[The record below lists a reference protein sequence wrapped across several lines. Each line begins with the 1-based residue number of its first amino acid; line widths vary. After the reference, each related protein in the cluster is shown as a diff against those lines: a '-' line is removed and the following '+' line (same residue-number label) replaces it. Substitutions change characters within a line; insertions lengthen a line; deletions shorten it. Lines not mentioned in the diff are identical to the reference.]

1 MFIHSDYYKS
11 QSMGGGGGA
20 GEKGVGHH
28 FHACKKGWARE
39 GCTTLGVGHV

>member
-11 QSMGGGGGA
+11 QSMGGGGA

-28 FHACKKGWARE
+28 FHAFKKGGARG